1 MLMKKDVIALVPTLR
16 VAGVVTPSEAVAV
29 HGTLA
34 VGIVAGVEGEASV
47 GAGGGFVARHVDVVE
62 SAEYNT
68 RWVHKTIYA
77 KHDIVHVVNKIEKLT
92 RYCPLGVGIDTV
104 GIIYGLLQLPLLFVI
119 IRLRAIQ

>member
-68 RWVHKTIYA
+68 R
-77 KHDIVHVVNKIEKLT
+77 
-92 RYCPLGVGIDTV
+92 
-104 GIIYGLLQLPLLFVI
+104 
-119 IRLRAIQ
+119 